1 MEQLTHQIVRVDV
14 QDDCSDKLNNN
25 NKATEKQDNKTAL
38 EAIRNEIMF
47 LKSKIES
54 LHSETS
60 KQFEQ
65 IKSSKSKGLDAGD
78 SPQLPSEPAPAPHNA
93 RSVPMAAE
101 CDLVTDKTSELQ
113 SLDDVTEYEDDYEED
128 ADYYD
133 DDDQLTLHSSP
144 GAPDS
149 GYSAGTSSLT
159 LTSLASSVSPPRPS
173 CRRGPAL
180 SRRSASVIGTVHLWH
195 HTHINTKFG
204 ILTISFMISR
214 Y

>member
-1 MEQLTHQIVRVDV
+1 MYWLEQLTRQIVRVDV
-14 QDDCSDKLNNN
+14 QDDCSDNIDNN

-65 IKSSKSKGLDAGD
+65 IKSSKGLHAGD
-78 SPQLPSEPAPAPHNA
+78 SPQLPSEPAPAPQNA
-93 RSVPMAAE
+93 RSVPMAAD

-113 SLDDVTEYEDDYEED
+113 SLDDVIEYEDDY
-128 ADYYD
+128 

-180 SRRSASVIGTVHLWH
+180 SRRSASVIGTVHL
-195 HTHINTKFG
+195 
-204 ILTISFMISR
+204 
-214 Y
+214 

>member
-1 MEQLTHQIVRVDV
+1 MYWLEQLTRQIVRVD
-14 QDDCSDKLNNN
+14 DCSDNIDNN

-65 IKSSKSKGLDAGD
+65 IKSSKGLDAGD
-78 SPQLPSEPAPAPHNA
+78 SPQLTSEPAPAPQNA
-93 RSVPMAAE
+93 RSVPLAAE

-113 SLDDVTEYEDDYEED
+113 SLDDVIEYGDDYAED
-128 ADYYD
+128 ADYC

-180 SRRSASVIGTVHLWH
+180 SRRSASVIGTVHL
-195 HTHINTKFG
+195 
-204 ILTISFMISR
+204 
-214 Y
+214 

>member
-1 MEQLTHQIVRVDV
+1 MYWLEQLTRQIVRVDV
-14 QDDCSDKLNNN
+14 QDDCSDNIDNN

-65 IKSSKSKGLDAGD
+65 IKSSKGRVDAGD
-78 SPQLPSEPAPAPHNA
+78 SPQLTSEPAPAPHNA

-113 SLDDVTEYEDDYEED
+113 SLDDVIEYEDDYEED
-128 ADYYD
+128 ADDYD

-180 SRRSASVIGTVHLWH
+180 SRRSASVIGTVHL
-195 HTHINTKFG
+195 
-204 ILTISFMISR
+204 
-214 Y
+214 

>member
-1 MEQLTHQIVRVDV
+1 MYWLEQLTRQIVRVDV
-14 QDDCSDKLNNN
+14 QDDCSDN

-65 IKSSKSKGLDAGD
+65 IKSSKGRVDAGD
-78 SPQLPSEPAPAPHNA
+78 SPQLPSEPAPAPQNA

-113 SLDDVTEYEDDYEED
+113 SLDDVTEYEDDY
-128 ADYYD
+128 

-180 SRRSASVIGTVHLWH
+180 SRRSASVIGTVHL
-195 HTHINTKFG
+195 
-204 ILTISFMISR
+204 
-214 Y
+214 

>member
-1 MEQLTHQIVRVDV
+1 MDIDKWYWLEQLTHQIVRVDV

-65 IKSSKSKGLDAGD
+65 IKSSKGLDAGD
-78 SPQLPSEPAPAPHNA
+78 SPQLTSEPAPAPQNA

-113 SLDDVTEYEDDYEED
+113 SLNDVTEYEDDYED
-128 ADYYD
+128 ADDCD

-180 SRRSASVIGTVHLWH
+180 SRRSASVIGTVHL
-195 HTHINTKFG
+195 
-204 ILTISFMISR
+204 
-214 Y
+214 

>member
-1 MEQLTHQIVRVDV
+1 MYWLEQLTRQIVRVD
-14 QDDCSDKLNNN
+14 DCSDNIDNN

-65 IKSSKSKGLDAGD
+65 IKSSKGLDAGD
-78 SPQLPSEPAPAPHNA
+78 SPQLTSEPAPAPLKA
-93 RSVPMAAE
+93 QSLQLDGDGE
-101 CDLVTDKTSELQ
+101 CDLVRDKTSELQ
-113 SLDDVTEYEDDYEED
+113 SLDDVIEYEDDYEED
-128 ADYYD
+128 ADYCD

-180 SRRSASVIGTVHLWH
+180 SRRSASVIGTVHL
-195 HTHINTKFG
+195 
-204 ILTISFMISR
+204 
-214 Y
+214 

>member
-1 MEQLTHQIVRVDV
+1 MIISTTLHWWYWLEQLTHQIVRVDV

-25 NKATEKQDNKTAL
+25 NKATDNKTAL

-65 IKSSKSKGLDAGD
+65 IKSSKGLDAGD
-78 SPQLPSEPAPAPHNA
+78 SLQLTSEPAPAPHNA
-93 RSVPMAAE
+93 RSLPLDGDGE
-101 CDLVTDKTSELQ
+101 CDLVRERDKTSELQ
-113 SLDDVTEYEDDYEED
+113 SLDDVIEYEDDY
-128 ADYYD
+128 

-173 CRRGPAL
+173 CRRGPAP
-180 SRRSASVIGTVHLWH
+180 SRRSASVIGTVHL
-195 HTHINTKFG
+195 
-204 ILTISFMISR
+204 
-214 Y
+214 

>member
-1 MEQLTHQIVRVDV
+1 MYWLEQLTHQIVRVDV
-14 QDDCSDKLNNN
+14 QDDCSDNIDNN

-65 IKSSKSKGLDAGD
+65 IKSSKGLHAGD
-78 SPQLPSEPAPAPHNA
+78 SPQLTSEPAPAPHNA
-93 RSVPMAAE
+93 RSLPLDGDGE
-101 CDLVTDKTSELQ
+101 CDLVRERDKTSELQ
-113 SLDDVTEYEDDYEED
+113 SLDDVIEYEDDYEED
-128 ADYYD
+128 ADD
-133 DDDQLTLHSSP
+133 CDDDQLTLHSSP

-173 CRRGPAL
+173 CRRGPAP
-180 SRRSASVIGTVHLWH
+180 SRRSASVIGTVHL
-195 HTHINTKFG
+195 
-204 ILTISFMISR
+204 
-214 Y
+214 